1 MDPGDPVSRELKRLE
16 RLVRGWIAAAAVF
29 HFLAA
34 LAFIVGAWCLAQAVV
49 GVFQQSRTPEDILLR
64 SVGFALSA
72 VARALLTWAGDLA
85 GERASRRVKEAWRDR
100 LIDRSGR
107 PRAGSA
113 AAHGAFPALM
123 ADGVDAL
130 GPWASRFLPGR
141 LQAGAI
147 PLAIFAAACLADPL
161 SALVLAIT
169 GPLIPLFMVLIG
181 RLTRETARRQMASL
195 LALSGRFGDT
205 LRGLFT
211 LKLLGRISEARSSLE
226 AHNRDWVRETLALLR
241 TVFLSALVLE
251 WLTTISTAV
260 VAVEAGMR
268 LLYGRLSFEPAL
280 FILLL
285 APEFFSPLRQLG
297 LRFHAAQDAR
307 ASMETLLEFAPADTP
322 EAATLSGPSK
332 SADSPTAFFPIAIS
346 GLRFRWKGRET
357 PLFDGLDLVLA
368 EGECLGITGKS
379 GAGKSTLARILLRL
393 ETDGLLEAGD
403 FRSGGTPWD
412 GIPHGVWHRRCAW
425 FSQTTHLFHGTVRE
439 NLTLT
444 APNAHD
450 TELWRA
456 LGESGLDET
465 IRKLPAGL
473 DAPVGEDG
481 ARFSGGERQRLALAR
496 ALLKDAALWVFDE
509 FTSQLDPFTEAALL
523 GRFADLRRGHTVVIV
538 SHRQAA
544 LAACDR
550 VLTLAGGQLRGTKP

>member
-1 MDPGDPVSRELKRLE
+1 MKRLE
-16 RLVRGWIAAAAVF
+16 RLVRVWIAMAAAL
-29 HFLAA
+29 HFLSAI
-34 LAFIVGAWCLAQAVV
+34 AFIIGAWLLTQVVV
-49 GVFQQSRTPEDILLR
+49 GVFQQSRTSEDIWLR
-64 SVGFALSA
+64 SVAFALSA
-72 VARALLTWAGDLA
+72 VARAVLAWAGDLC

-100 LIDRSGR
+100 LVDQSGR
-107 PRAGSA
+107 LAAGFA
-113 AAHGAFPALM
+113 AAPGAFPALM

-130 GPWASRFLPGR
+130 GPWAARFLPGR

-147 PLAIFAAACLADPL
+147 PLAIFAAACWADPL

-181 RLTRETARRQMASL
+181 RLTRETAQRQFASL
-195 LALSGRFGDT
+195 LALSGRFGET

-211 LKLLGRISEARSSLE
+211 LKLLGRIPEARSSLE
-226 AHNRDWVRETLALLR
+226 AHNRDWVRETFALLR

-260 VAVEAGMR
+260 LAVEAGVR
-268 LLYGRLSFEPAL
+268 LLYGGLSFEPAL

-285 APEFFSPLRQLG
+285 APEFYSPLRQLG

-307 ASMETLLEFAPADTP
+307 ASMEKLLEFAPG
-322 EAATLSGPSK
+322 EAAFIPLGQGNPDRPTPNGDVRSESPSI
-332 SADSPTAFFPIAIS
+332 FFPIEIK
-346 GLRFRWKGRET
+346 GLRFRWKEGME
-357 PLFDGLDLVLA
+357 PLFDGLDLALA

-393 ETDGLLEAGD
+393 ETDGLWDAGV
-403 FRSGGTPWD
+403 FRAGGAPWD
-412 GIPHGVWHRRCAW
+412 GIPHGAWHRRCAW

-439 NLTLT
+439 NLALT
-444 APNAHD
+444 APGAD
-450 TELWRA
+450 DKELWRA
-456 LGESGLDET
+456 LGESGLADT

-496 ALLKDAALWVFDE
+496 ALLKDAPLWVLDE
-509 FTSQLDPFTEAALL
+509 FTSQLDPFTEEAFL
-523 GRFADLRRGHTVVIV
+523 GRFAALRRGHTVVIV

-550 VLTLAGGQLRGTKP
+550 VLALVGGRLREAEP